1 MNRSAR
7 LVAALTVAAA
17 LLTTAGCSKLKAR
30 DQLNQGVHDFKA
42 AKLEQATEHFK
53 NAVANDPDLK
63 VAKLYLATAYAQ
75 QYIPGVDS
83 KDNLRNAE
91 LAISEYNDVLRSE
104 PNNPDGMLRIAYLY
118 MMMKQYDKAR
128 DFYKKAL
135 ALDANNPEAYY
146 SVGYM
151 DWQDVYKDIAERKAK
166 VNLKIEDQLK
176 SKQICEEI
184 KGKDGPVIDEGLQ
197 MLQSAMQKREDYDDA
212 MVYMNLLYLRK
223 ADTECENPS
232 AAAEDKKMSNDWAD
246 KAMAAR
252 KKKAEAAA
260 KKNSG
265 GITIEKSTAQP
276 AEQQK

>member
-17 LLTTAGCSKLKAR
+17 LLTAAGCSKLKAR

-42 AKLEQATEHFK
+42 ANYEQATEHFK
-53 NAVANDPDLK
+53 NAVANDPELK

-75 QYIPGVDS
+75 QYIPGVDT
-83 KDNLRNAE
+83 KENLRNAE
-91 LAISEYNDVLRSE
+91 QAISEYNDVLNAE

-135 ALDANNPEAYY
+135 AIDANNPEAYY

-151 DWQDVYKDIAERKAK
+151 DWQDVYKDIAERKSK
-166 VNLKIEDQLK
+166 VGLKIEDQLK
-176 SKQICEEI
+176 SKQICAEI
-184 KGKDGPVIDEGLQ
+184 KTQDGPVIDEGLQ
-197 MLQSAMQKREDYDDA
+197 MLQSAMTKREDYDDA

-223 ADTECENPS
+223 ADTECENPA

-265 GITIEKSTAQP
+265 GITIEKSTAMP
-276 AEQQK
+276 EDQKK